1 MSLASYQMLPEPYQM
16 TNESEKT
23 DAAIIVRDLRR
34 RFDHHE
40 VLRGVNLDCPRGEI
54 TTIVGPSGCGKTVL
68 LKHLNLLLRP
78 DSGQIIIDGIDVTKL
93 GWRELDK
100 VREKFGMLFQGGAL
114 FDSLTV
120 FDNVAFPLIEKTR
133 VSRDEIA
140 RRVSE
145 MLRQVGLEAMENKY
159 PSQLSGG
166 MQKRVALAR
175 ALIHEPKIL
184 MLDEPTTGL
193 DPTRTRSIH
202 ELVRRTQENFGL
214 TVVMVS
220 HDVPQVFNYSDQV
233 AYMNEGKIEL
243 AGPVSYVMS
252 SNNENFK
259 RFLAGNALGE
269 DERLSSEAAAVS
281 GR

>member
-1 MSLASYQMLPEPYQM
+1 MAEAKQ
-16 TNESEKT
+16 NEERAT
-23 DAAIIVRDLRR
+23 AAPAAIVVRELRR
-34 RFDHHE
+34 RFGAQR
-40 VLRGVNLDCPRGEI
+40 VLDGVNLKCPTGQI

-133 VSRDEIA
+133 MSRDEIA

-166 MQKRVALAR
+166 MQKRVALAPP
-175 ALIHEPKIL
+175 LIQGTKML
-184 MLDEPTTGL
+184 MLEEPTTRL

-202 ELVRRTQENFGL
+202 ELGRR
-214 TVVMVS
+214 
-220 HDVPQVFNYSDQV
+220 HH
-233 AYMNEGKIEL
+233 
-243 AGPVSYVMS
+243 
-252 SNNENFK
+252 
-259 RFLAGNALGE
+259 
-269 DERLSSEAAAVS
+269 
-281 GR
+281 

>member
-1 MSLASYQMLPEPYQM
+1 M

-34 RFDHHE
+34 RFGQHE

-133 VSRDEIA
+133 MSRDEIA

-175 ALIHEPKIL
+175 AIAAEPEIVFF
-184 MLDEPTTGL
+184 DEPTTGL
-193 DPTRTRSIH
+193 DPIMADVINRLIVSSVRELGATTVSITH
-202 ELVRRTQENFGL
+202 D
-214 TVVMVS
+214 MVS
-220 HDVPQVFNYSDQV
+220 ARRIADRIAMLHKGRIVWQGPASEIDHTDNPFVDQFV
-233 AYMNEGKIEL
+233 NGRAEGPIQME
-243 AGPVSYVMS
+243 V
-252 SNNENFK
+252 
-259 RFLAGNALGE
+259 R
-269 DERLSSEAAAVS
+269 AA
-281 GR
+281 